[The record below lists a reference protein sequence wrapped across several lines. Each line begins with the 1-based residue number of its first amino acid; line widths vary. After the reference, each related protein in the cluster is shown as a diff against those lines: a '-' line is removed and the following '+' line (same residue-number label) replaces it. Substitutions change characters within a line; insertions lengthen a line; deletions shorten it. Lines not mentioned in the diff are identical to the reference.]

1 MHCSNGTTEH
11 LTETC
16 LFPPERTVSKNS
28 VMGSQISNRNP
39 GIVQTS
45 NTYRAPVMS
54 AVASGTQLSKGSEAI
69 NERTKSF
76 FQAGTDA
83 PKITTMI
90 ERAHHGKH
98 EWSRFGERGGA
109 PP

>member
-1 MHCSNGTTEH
+1 MNAVGLNLYWC
-11 LTETC
+11 
-16 LFPPERTVSKNS
+16 V
-28 VMGSQISNRNP
+28 
-39 GIVQTS
+39 TS
-45 NTYRAPVMS
+45 SIENMS